1 MKMDSGETTAECCA
15 REVLEETG
23 LVVLVGRL
31 VGVYSTPHYII
42 EYVDGNRKQYLTL
55 IFAAEA
61 IGGELCITDETIA
74 VGYFSQ
80 EQMKSM
86 DIMEPIY
93 EQIADAISGQEA
105 AFVR

>member
-1 MKMDSGETTAECCA
+1 MDSGETTAECCA

-31 VGVYSTPHYII
+31 VGVYSTPHHII
-42 EYVDGNRKQYLTL
+42 EYVDWNRNHCLTL

-61 IGGELCITDETIA
+61 IGGELCITDETIE

-80 EQMKSM
+80 EQMESM

>member
-1 MKMDSGETTAECCA
+1 M
-15 REVLEETG
+15 
-23 LVVLVGRL
+23 VVLVGRL

-86 DIMEPIY
+86 ELMEPSYQRIT
-93 EQIADAISGQEA
+93 DSLVGQEA